1 MNRRFDRRLA
11 QALWSASVSAC
22 LLLCAASRVWAAG
35 EADRWQALFA
45 AVPELPATPAEASK
59 KISARLVQSEG
70 LGFAQ
75 LRIEI
80 ADAGLR
86 RLQQD
91 VDRLFE
97 PTSQASAAQFQRTM
111 DAANQDPVLTELAR
125 KIDKV
130 WQPDPA
136 KPGKVPSPAELRALN
151 REVEQVLGP
160 MPSPASAALTPRSD
174 IAAYRLELQRAT
186 PRASQ
191 FLQRLA
197 AQQRQY
203 AQQHMQA
210 DRETIARLAGADVTA
225 AARALVAQHGAL
237 AQQQLADAA
246 TLLREAREA
255 LAPRVARLAELAR
268 AAEQRNAA
276 PAARNEAYALL
287 KAYVEFLLT
296 LQRETLQDVGFW
308 GGIRVAAVLPA
319 TAQAATHSLYEQVLA
334 PGFELRANGELP
346 YALPHYPLSRAI
358 VVGLPPG
365 IH

>member
-1 MNRRFDRRLA
+1 M
-11 QALWSASVSAC
+11 AS
-22 LLLCAASRVWAAG
+22 G

-45 AVPELPATPAEASK
+45 AVPKLPATPAEAAQ

-70 LGFAQ
+70 LGIAQ
-75 LRIEI
+75 LRIEV
-80 ADAGLR
+80 ADAALR
-86 RLQQD
+86 NLQQD

-97 PTSQASAAQFQRTM
+97 PTAKASAAQFQRAM
-111 DAANQDPVLTELAR
+111 DAVNQDPELAGLAR
-125 KIDKV
+125 KIDKL

-136 KPGKVPSPAELRALN
+136 KPGKVPSPSEIRALDS
-151 REVEQVLGP
+151 EVQRVLGP
-160 MPSPASAALTPRSD
+160 TPSPAGATLAPRSQ
-174 IAAYRLELQRAT
+174 IGAYRLELQRAT

-191 FLQRLA
+191 FLQGLA

-203 AQQHMQA
+203 TQQHMQA
-210 DRETIARLAGADVTA
+210 DRETIASLAAADVA
-225 AARALVAQHGAL
+225 VAARALVARHIAL
-237 AQQQLADAA
+237 AQQQLADAS

-255 LAPRVARLAELAR
+255 LAPRVKRMAELAR
-268 AAEQRNAA
+268 AAEQRNA
-276 PAARNEAYALL
+276 PPSETNEAYALL

-308 GGIRVAAVLPA
+308 GGIRAARALPA
-319 TAQAATHSLYEQVLA
+319 PAQAGTRSVYEQALA

-346 YALPHYPLSRAI
+346 YPLPYYPAGRAL